1 MAYVKANID
10 LRGVQRKFNSS
21 SIRRGQYAL
30 ANQALADMNKFVPAK
45 DYDLRNQTSVSLD
58 GTQITYN
65 APYAAY
71 QFYNQFN
78 NYTTPGTGPRW
89 DLKAKSLYINNWI
102 EAFTRGAGI

>member
-1 MAYVKANID
+1 MGVKVDID
-10 LRGVQRKFNSS
+10 LRGVQAKFNRAA
-21 SIRRGQYAL
+21 IQRGQYAM
-30 ANQALADMNKFVPAK
+30 ANQALADMNRFVPAK

-58 GTQITYN
+58 GSQITYN

-89 DLKAKSLYINNWI
+89 DLKAKGLYINNWI
-102 EAFTRGAGI
+102 EAFTRGAGIK